1 MGWLKKCLRNFLL
14 RFLGL
19 SDHEERLKDVE
30 RHFVTKRD
38 QQGVPTETLAD
49 VPVDKRDK
57 LRGPRQAGL
66 TPHQRRAY
74 LEATDGGMRAPMGER
89 LPSTS

>member
-1 MGWLKKCLRNFLL
+1 MKLWLRNLIL
-14 RFLGL
+14 SFLGL
-19 SDHEERLKDVE
+19 ADHEERLRDVE
-30 RHFVTKRD
+30 RHFITKRD
-38 QQGVPTETLAD
+38 KLGAVTETLAD

-66 TPHQRRAY
+66 SWPQRKAL
-74 LEATDGGMRAPMGER
+74 LEATDGGNRAAVGER